1 MRSPLTRRYTLGLA
15 VLILATSS
23 ASAKELRPVL
33 DVVTATG
40 QTTFHLGERISL
52 KLRFTNPNDTQC
64 VIAPWNNG
72 RGGEFDFESFDVSPS
87 AGWSDPLTTYFAQD
101 FLRTGHGWSWPPL
114 RKSKPVELSIDLNQW
129 VRFDQPG
136 VYRVRVIS
144 HRVGGVD
151 GSGLQSNVIDLHIVP
166 ATAEWQDVTLK
177 RILPQLSSSGAAFE
191 GAIADLRYLATP
203 AAIDVMTGELR
214 EGYAFI
220 ATECSIGLLG
230 LPSSARDLAIA
241 SLNHRIDDPDFPI
254 SPLFFRTMS
263 LLHVTS
269 GATAESIRLQRQSF
283 DVVLWRIVF
292 SSISKKEPLARAET
306 VQTLLGYGRNIS
318 TPEIKS
324 EMASLL
330 SASFLNLDDLSQ
342 IDDLRQHWDLLRS
355 PGIVPAL
362 HILVKRP
369 TANYGGAGPYSP
381 EDLKSAAFKR
391 WYELDPAGARNE
403 ILAQIG
409 SAAPS
414 LSSQALTFLPAE
426 PLPQFE
432 SFWAEAFVRS
442 TDQLQ
447 RDALG
452 SLLVKFG
459 TGAATSEMVLKLNQ
473 PPGPYSCMSRAMA
486 LAYLVRFSPDDA
498 RPLLKR
504 EIATSED
511 ECNYYLLRWISEQA
525 TGRVLNEVAVEALN
539 YTDPGT
545 VLDALGYLKSYGTKS
560 DEKPIWDRYVKWMQT
575 WSGKADVLDRP
586 EPGLRPCGKVCMG
599 EELGTTL
606 ISGQGWFADQ
616 ALISRV
622 LHRCVGKQ
630 VCERLKDVARSAA
643 PPYQVILPNTADP
656 QGIGVVQSYNV
667 AQYAPMSRDLLDAKI
682 NQYPS
687 ATNFVLLR
695 TAPLTDDQRRLED
708 EVQAIFKKNGMPL
721 EKPAS

>member
-1 MRSPLTRRYTLGLA
+1 M
-15 VLILATSS
+15 
-23 ASAKELRPVL
+23 
-33 DVVTATG
+33 
-40 QTTFHLGERISL
+40 
-52 KLRFTNPNDTQC
+52 
-64 VIAPWNNG
+64 
-72 RGGEFDFESFDVSPS
+72 
-87 AGWSDPLTTYFAQD
+87 
-101 FLRTGHGWSWPPL
+101 
-114 RKSKPVELSIDLNQW
+114 
-129 VRFDQPG
+129 
-136 VYRVRVIS
+136 
-144 HRVGGVD
+144 
-151 GSGLQSNVIDLHIVP
+151 
-166 ATAEWQDVTLK
+166 
-177 RILPQLSSSGAAFE
+177 
-191 GAIADLRYLATP
+191 
-203 AAIDVMTGELR
+203 
-214 EGYAFI
+214 
-220 ATECSIGLLG
+220 
-230 LPSSARDLAIA
+230 
-241 SLNHRIDDPDFPI
+241 
-254 SPLFFRTMS
+254 MS

-330 SASFLNLDDLSQ
+330 SASFLNLDDRSQ

-369 TANYGGAGPYSP
+369 TATMAAPVLPGGLEVSSFQTLVPNSILP
-381 EDLKSAAFKR
+381 
-391 WYELDPAGARNE
+391 GARTE

-504 EIATSED
+504 EIATRETS
-511 ECNYYLLRWISEQA
+511 
-525 TGRVLNEVAVEALN
+525 V
-539 YTDPGT
+539 
-545 VLDALGYLKSYGTKS
+545 
-560 DEKPIWDRYVKWMQT
+560 
-575 WSGKADVLDRP
+575 
-586 EPGLRPCGKVCMG
+586 
-599 EELGTTL
+599 TTL
-606 ISGQGWFADQ
+606 SCDG
-616 ALISRV
+616 SRN
-622 LHRCVGKQ
+622 KPQ
-630 VCERLKDVARSAA
+630 VASWMKLPSKRSSTPILA
-643 PPYQVILPNTADP
+643 P
-656 QGIGVVQSYNV
+656 
-667 AQYAPMSRDLLDAKI
+667 SRMHSD
-682 NQYPS
+682 
-687 ATNFVLLR
+687 T
-695 TAPLTDDQRRLED
+695 
-708 EVQAIFKKNGMPL
+708 
-721 EKPAS
+721 